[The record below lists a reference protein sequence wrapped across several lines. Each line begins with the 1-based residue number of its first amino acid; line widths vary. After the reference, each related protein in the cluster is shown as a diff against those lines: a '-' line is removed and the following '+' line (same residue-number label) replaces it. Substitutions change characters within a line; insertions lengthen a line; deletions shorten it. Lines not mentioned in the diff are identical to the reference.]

1 MADPLRALPA
11 GSDPVRSS
19 TAPAAPPRES
29 GSAESPAFR
38 VLLERLAERAQEL
51 ETKSRAVDEP
61 AQLAGAVDAARA
73 SLEDALS
80 LGDRL
85 LEAYRVERQLDLK
98 PGPGHETV
106 EP

>member
-1 MADPLRALPA
+1 MTDPMRALPA
-11 GSDPVRSS
+11 GSDPIRVDTPARAPQRS
-19 TAPAAPPRES
+19 A
-29 GSAESPAFR
+29 GSAETPAFR

-51 ETKSRAVDEP
+51 EAKSRALDEP

-85 LEAYRVERQLDLK
+85 LEAYRVARQIESGPDPLK
-98 PGPGHETV
+98 P
-106 EP
+106 